1 MKKINVGVNI
11 NPDICIWDE
20 SLEIC
25 DYCPQAHLLT
35 NGGLKCGIF
44 DEVLKVK
51 VFKTFECGMEFRDKV
66 YPRLKKCVESEV
78 GI

>member
-1 MKKINVGVNI
+1 MKRINVEVNI
-11 NPDICIWDE
+11 SPTKCILDK

-25 DYCPQAHLLT
+25 DYCPQARLLT

-51 VFKTFECGMEFRDKV
+51 IFKEIENGREFRDEV
-66 YPRLKKCVESEV
+66 YPRLRKCIESEV
-78 GI
+78 E